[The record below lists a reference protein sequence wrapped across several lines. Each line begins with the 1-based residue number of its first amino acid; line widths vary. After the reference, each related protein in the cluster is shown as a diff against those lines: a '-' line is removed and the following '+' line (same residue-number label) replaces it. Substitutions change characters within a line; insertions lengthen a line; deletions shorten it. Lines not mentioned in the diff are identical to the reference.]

1 MGHSDFQKKV
11 QRDLAH
17 RKKELVGL
25 KQLVGLT
32 QNEEEQAFL
41 RRAFLP
47 LQYAHWEGFI
57 KFLGVEVLKHISTLN
72 VKYIDL
78 QPTFSAVAIYK
89 ALNSSIPEN
98 DRGRTKL
105 LMKYVGGHFSNEVE
119 GGVFSLSAC
128 DEWVDTKSNL
138 NQEVLQELLLL
149 FGIELTQAKKYE
161 YIENKWLDTFLG
173 RRNKIV
179 HGVFERVGQD
189 EFEESADR
197 IVELLDSFQDVFL
210 NYVERESFLR

>member
-1 MGHSDFQKKV
+1 MEYSDFQNGV
-11 QRDLAH
+11 QRNLAH

-32 QNEEEQAFL
+32 QNEEERAFL

-72 VKYIDL
+72 VNYIDL

-89 ALNSSIPEN
+89 ALNASIPEN

-105 LMKYVGGHFSNEVE
+105 LMKYVGGHFQSEVE
-119 GGVFSLSAC
+119 NGVFSLSTC
-128 DEWVDTKSNL
+128 EEWVDTRSNL
-138 NQEVLQELLLL
+138 NKEALQELLLL
-149 FGIELTQAKKYE
+149 FGIKLTQAEKNE
-161 YIENKWLDTFLG
+161 YIENKWLDAFLG

-179 HGVFERVGQD
+179 HGDFERVEQD
-189 EFEESADR
+189 DFEESADR

-210 NYVERESFLR
+210 NYVEHRCFLR